1 MTRWLTLF
9 AILCLATACS
19 LSEQEPAAG
28 AAPDLPELQ
37 QRIARFAPTD
47 MRVDL
52 SGLSDADRQALAK
65 LIEAARII
73 DDIFLTQLWSR
84 NHSLYAELK
93 KDTSPLGRARLR
105 YFWINKSPWDSLA
118 ENEAFLADVPA
129 KKLPGANFYPEDMT
143 KGAFDAW
150 AGTLSA
156 EEQES
161 ARGFFTVVRRG
172 PDGKLSLVPY
182 SREYADA
189 LKRAASLLR
198 EAAELTENA
207 TLKNFLNTR
216 ADAFLSNDYYASDL
230 AWMDLDAP
238 LDVTIGPYE
247 TYSDGIFG
255 YKAAFEAYINLRDD
269 EETAKLAVFS
279 RYLQEIEDNL
289 PIDPKYRNPKLGALA
304 PIRVVNEV
312 FGAGDGNYGVQTA
325 AYNLPNDERVVREKG
340 SKKVMLK
347 NVQEAKFQKVLVP
360 ISRRVLSRSSQE
372 NVDFDSFF
380 THILSHELVHGLGP
394 HNITV
399 DGRETTVRH
408 ELKEIYSAIE
418 EAKADITGL
427 FALQYLLDNGKMPG
441 VSKDEVEASK
451 RRLYTTFLASSFR
464 SMRFGID
471 AAHGRGMALQMSYL
485 LDKGAFTVG
494 PDGTFA
500 VDFSKMDGAVRDL
513 AHDLLTLEATGDYAG
528 AKKMLEE
535 LAVLRPPVADA
546 MERLADIPT
555 DIEPIFVTAS
565 EVAPGPAPY

>member
-19 LSEQEPAAG
+19 LAEREPTAG

-52 SGLSDADRQALAK
+52 SGLSDADRQALVK
-65 LIEAARII
+65 LIEAARVM
-73 DDIFLTQLWSR
+73 DDIFLTQLWSE
-84 NHSLYAELK
+84 NQALYAELK

-118 ENEAFLADVPA
+118 ENEAFLADVPS
-129 KKLPGANFYPEDMT
+129 KKLPGANFYSEDMT
-143 KGAFDAW
+143 KEEFDSW
-150 AGTLSA
+150 AASLSA
-156 EEQES
+156 EDQKS

-172 PDGKLSLVPY
+172 SEGKLSLVPY
-182 SREYADA
+182 SQEYAEA
-189 LKRAASLLR
+189 LKRAANLLR

-207 TLKNFLNTR
+207 TLKRFLTAR
-216 ADAFLSNDYYASDL
+216 ADAFLSNDYYASDI

-247 TYSDGIFG
+247 TYSDGLFG

-269 EETAKLAVFS
+269 EETARLGVFS

-289 PIDPKYRNPKLGALA
+289 PIDPKYRNPKIGALA

-312 FGAGDGNYGVQTA
+312 YGGGDGNYGVQTA

-360 ISRRVLSRSSQE
+360 ISRRVLSRSAQAE
-372 NVDFDSFF
+372 VDFDSFF

-427 FALQYLLDNGKMPG
+427 FALQYLLDKGKMPG

-485 LDKGAFTVG
+485 LDKGARPADPGSYRRLRRRQEDARGAGRSSPPGGRRHGTAGGYPHRHRAHLRYRQRSGTG
-494 PDGTFA
+494 PGS
-500 VDFSKMDGAVRDL
+500 VLR
-513 AHDLLTLEATGDYAG
+513 
-528 AKKMLEE
+528 AKKSNSHLVR
-535 LAVLRPPVADA
+535 A
-546 MERLADIPT
+546 
-555 DIEPIFVTAS
+555 
-565 EVAPGPAPY
+565 

>member
-1 MTRWLTLF
+1 MAGTPRN
-9 AILCLATACS
+9 S
-19 LSEQEPAAG
+19 LSDDGLHPGRAETRG
-28 AAPDLPELQ
+28 WR
-37 QRIARFAPTD
+37 RIARFAPTE

-52 SGLSDADRQALAK
+52 SGLSEGDRKALAK
-65 LIEAARII
+65 LVEAGRVI
-73 DDIFLTQLWSR
+73 DDLFLAQLWDR
-84 NHSLYAELK
+84 NHALYTELK
-93 KDTSPLGRARLR
+93 KDTTPLGRARRR

-118 ENEAFLADVPA
+118 ENEAFLPDVPA
-129 KKLPGANFYPEDMT
+129 KKLAGSNFYPEDMT
-143 KGAFDAW
+143 KDEFERW
-150 AGTLSA
+150 AAALPA
-156 EEQES
+156 EDQES

-172 PDGKLSLVPY
+172 AEGKLSQVRY
-182 SREYADA
+182 SQEYADR
-189 LKRAASLLR
+189 LKRAAGLLR

-207 TLKNFLNTR
+207 TLKKYLNER
-216 ADAFLSNDYYASDL
+216 AEAFLSNDYYASDL

-247 TYSDGIFG
+247 TYSDNIFG
-255 YKAAFEAYINLRDD
+255 YKAAFEAYITLRDD
-269 EETAKLAVFS
+269 EETAKLKIFS
-279 RYLQEIEDNL
+279 THLQEIENNL
-289 PIDPKYRNPKLGALA
+289 PIDPKYRNPKIGALA

-325 AYNLPNDERVVREKG
+325 AFNLPNDERVIREKG

-347 NVQEAKFQKVLVP
+347 NMQEAKFQKVLVP
-360 ISRRVLSRSSQE
+360 ISERVLARSSRE
-372 NVDFDSFF
+372 DVDFDSFF

-394 HNITV
+394 HNIIV

-427 FALQYLLDNGKMPG
+427 FALQYLLDQGKMPG
-441 VSKDEVEASK
+441 VSKDEVAASK

-464 SMRFGID
+464 SMRFGIN

-500 VDFSKMDGAVRDL
+500 VDFSKMDAAVRDL

-535 LAVLRPPVADA
+535 LAVLRPPVAEA
-546 MERLADIPT
+546 MEKLADIPT
-555 DIEPIFVTAS
+555 DIEPIFVTAN

>member
-1 MTRWLTLF
+1 MNRWLAPL
-9 AILCLATACS
+9 AILCLTTACT
-19 LSEQEPAAG
+19 LAEQKPAAG

-37 QRIARFAPTD
+37 KRIARFAPTE

-52 SGLSDADRQALAK
+52 SGLSEGDRKALAK
-65 LIEAARII
+65 LVEAGRVI
-73 DDIFLTQLWSR
+73 DDLFLAQLWDR
-84 NHSLYAELK
+84 NHALYTELK
-93 KDTSPLGRARLR
+93 KDTTPLGRARRR

-118 ENEAFLADVPA
+118 ENEAFLPDVPA
-129 KKLPGANFYPEDMT
+129 KKLAGSNFYPEDMT
-143 KGAFDAW
+143 KDEFERW
-150 AGTLSA
+150 AAALPA
-156 EEQES
+156 EDQES

-172 PDGKLSLVPY
+172 AEGKLSQVRY
-182 SREYADA
+182 SQEYADR
-189 LKRAASLLR
+189 LKRAAGLLR

-207 TLKNFLNTR
+207 TLKKYLNER
-216 ADAFLSNDYYASDL
+216 AEAFLSNDYYASDL

-238 LDVTIGPYE
+238 LDITIGPYE
-247 TYSDGIFG
+247 TYSDNIFG
-255 YKAAFEAYINLRDD
+255 YKAAFEAYITLRDD
-269 EETAKLAVFS
+269 EETAKLKIFS
-279 RYLQEIEDNL
+279 THLQEIENNL
-289 PIDPKYRNPKLGALA
+289 PIDPKYRNPKIGALA

-325 AYNLPNDERVVREKG
+325 AFNLPNDERVIREKG

-347 NVQEAKFQKVLVP
+347 NMQEAKFQKVLVP
-360 ISRRVLSRSSQE
+360 ISERVLARSSRE
-372 NVDFDSFF
+372 DVDFDSFF

-394 HNITV
+394 HNIIV

-427 FALQYLLDNGKMPG
+427 FALQYLLDQGKMPG
-441 VSKDEVEASK
+441 VSKDEVAASK

-464 SMRFGID
+464 SMRFGIN

-500 VDFSKMDGAVRDL
+500 VDFSKMDAAVRDL

-535 LAVLRPPVADA
+535 LAVLRPPVAEA
-546 MERLADIPT
+546 MEKLADIPT
-555 DIEPIFVTAS
+555 DIEPIFVTAN

>member
-9 AILCLATACS
+9 AILCLTTACT
-19 LSEQEPAAG
+19 LTEQEPAAG
-28 AAPDLPELQ
+28 AGPDLPALQ
-37 QRIARFAPTD
+37 KKTARFAPTE

-52 SGLSDADRQALAK
+52 SALSDGDRKALAK
-65 LIEAARII
+65 LVEAGRVI
-73 DDIFLTQLWSR
+73 DDLFLTQLWDG
-84 NHSLYAELK
+84 NHALYAELK
-93 KDTSPLGRARLR
+93 KDTSPLGRARRR

-118 ENEAFLADVPA
+118 ENEAFLPDVPA
-129 KKLPGANFYPEDMT
+129 NKLAGSNFYPQDMT
-143 KGAFDAW
+143 KDEFERW
-150 AGTLSA
+150 AATLPA
-156 EEQES
+156 EEQER
-161 ARGFFTVVRRG
+161 ARGFFTVIRRG

-182 SREYADA
+182 SQEYADG
-189 LKRAASLLR
+189 LKQAAEFLR
-198 EAAELTENA
+198 EAAGLTDNA
-207 TLKNFLNTR
+207 TLRKFLVAR

-247 TYSDGIFG
+247 TYSDNIFG

-269 EETAKLAVFS
+269 AETAKLKTFG
-279 RYLQEIEDNL
+279 RHLQEIENNL
-289 PIDPKYRNPKLGALA
+289 PIDPKYRNPKIGASA

-312 FGAGDGNYGVQTA
+312 FSAGDGNHGVQTA
-325 AYNLPNDERVVREKG
+325 AYNLPNDERVIQQKG
-340 SKKVMLK
+340 SKRVMLK

-360 ISRRVLSRSSQE
+360 ISQRVLAPTARAD
-372 NVDFDSFF
+372 VDFDSFF

-394 HNITV
+394 QNITV
-399 DGRETTVRH
+399 NGRKTTVRH
-408 ELKEIYSAIE
+408 ELKEVYSAIE

-441 VSKDEVEASK
+441 VSKEEVEASK

-464 SMRFGID
+464 SMRFGINE
-471 AAHGRGMALQMSYL
+471 AHGRGMALQMSYL

-513 AHDLLTLEATGDYAG
+513 AHDLLILEATGDYAG

-535 LAVLRPPVADA
+535 LAVLRPPVAAA
-546 MERLADIPT
+546 MEKLADIPT
-555 DIEPIFVTAS
+555 DIEPIFVTAN
-565 EVAPGPAPY
+565 EVAPGAAPY